1 MFPII
6 EKLGGWP
13 VAEKVLAER
22 GLTFTEYA
30 RKKWQAP
37 DRGQLPRDVAI
48 ALGAEASARGI
59 AFDAKDF
66 DFVRKSAAA

>member
-6 EKLGGWP
+6 EKLGGW
-13 VAEKVLAER
+13 VEAEKVLGAK
-22 GLTFTEYA
+22 GLTFTEHA

-48 ALGAEASARGI
+48 TLGAEASRRGI
-59 AFDAKDF
+59 TFVEEDF
-66 DFVRKSAAA
+66 SFIRQAAA